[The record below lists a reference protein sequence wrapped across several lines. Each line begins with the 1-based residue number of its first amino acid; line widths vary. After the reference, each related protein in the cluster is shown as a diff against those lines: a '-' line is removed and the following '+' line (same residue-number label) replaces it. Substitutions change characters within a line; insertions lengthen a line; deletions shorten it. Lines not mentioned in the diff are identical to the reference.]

1 MFRGAPH
8 LQGQPRCRPPPLV
21 ASEPRAS
28 SVLSCVGAIAAGRSA
43 RQLSVSRAG
52 DAGDALTYVYPY
64 VQRGGEGDGGEGG
77 KGDDRGVTAATQLP
91 IEA

>member
-28 SVLSCVGAIAAGRSA
+28 SVPSCVGAIAAGRSA

-52 DAGDALTYVYPY
+52 DAGDALTYIHTYKGEGRGMEE
-64 VQRGGEGDGGEGG
+64 RGGKE
-77 KGDDRGVTAATQLP
+77 T